1 MATDGF
7 FDRYGVST
15 WLYANRP
22 LEEALRGISSV
33 GFRWIEIWADG
44 SHLDP
49 RLGVDLAEV
58 ARLVDS
64 LGLRVHS
71 VHTPFSGL
79 NIGHPRLGDPALWRA
94 LIGQSIRDAGRLGAE
109 VAVVHPSGHREPLA
123 PEEQAASVDAVRGL
137 VADLVE
143 IADASGVRVALENML
158 DSGIWKVGKSLAELA
173 GIFPDPRVGFCLDTG
188 HAAVN
193 GVDNA
198 GEIRAAG
205 ARLVSI
211 HAANNDGASDLHY
224 PPTDGVVSWPAV
236 EAALREIRYPG
247 RLMLEVAGRGDPGG
261 MIGRLAGLAT
271 ELSGA

>member
-1 MATDGF
+1 VATDDF

-22 LEEALRGISSV
+22 LDDSLRGIAGV
-33 GFRWIEIWADG
+33 GFRWVEIWADG
-44 SHLDP
+44 FHIDP
-49 RLGVDLAEV
+49 RLGVDLSEV

-71 VHTPFSGL
+71 VHTPFTGL
-79 NIGHPRLGDPALWRA
+79 NIGHPRLGDPALWRQ

-109 VAVVHPSGHREPLA
+109 VAVVHPSGHREPVA
-123 PEEQAASVDAVRGL
+123 PEDQPSSVEAIRSL

-143 IADASGVRVALENML
+143 VADASGVRVALENML
-158 DSGIWKVGKSLAELA
+158 HGGIWKVGKSLAELA
-173 GIFPDPRVGFCLDTG
+173 DLFPDPRVGFCLDTG

-198 GEIRAAG
+198 SEIRAAG
-205 ARLVSI
+205 SRLVSI

-224 PPTDGVVSWPAV
+224 PPTQGVVSWPAV

-247 RLMLEVAGRGDPGG
+247 RLMLEVAGRGDSDG
-261 MIGRLAGLAT
+261 MIVRLAGLAD
-271 ELSGA
+271 EVSGA

>member
-1 MATDGF
+1 MSTEGF

-22 LEEALRGISSV
+22 LEQALRGISGV
-33 GFRWIEIWADG
+33 GFRWVEVWADG
-44 SHLDP
+44 FHLDP

-79 NIGHPRLGDPALWRA
+79 NIAHPRLGDPALWRA
-94 LIGQSIRDAGRLGAE
+94 LIGQSIRDAGRLGAD
-109 VAVVHPSGHREPLA
+109 VAVVHPSGHREALA
-123 PEEQAASVDAVRGL
+123 PEEQADSLRAVREL

-158 DSGIWKVGKSLAELA
+158 DYGFWKVGKSLAELA
-173 GIFPDPRVGFCLDTG
+173 ELFPDPRVGFCLDTG

-205 ARLVSI
+205 ARLISI
-211 HAANNDGASDLHY
+211 HAANNDGASDLHN
-224 PPTDGVVSWPAV
+224 PPTEGVVSWPAV

-247 RLMLEVAGRGDPGG
+247 RLMLEVAGRGDPEAV
-261 MIGRLAGLAT
+261 IARLAGLRA